1 MSPKFSR
8 FLHLERS
15 RADRSKPEEQP
26 QLQSSSRFESLA
38 QRGEV
43 PQGAVVPE
51 AHLERFRGEAPLA
64 LAEEPSEDEEYFPRC
79 GSCESDN
86 GRFSKECAVCGAD
99 LTTPQQRA
107 YNKRLWQARQQELA
121 REREATA
128 ALSQQKHDAERQADQ
143 ARYAR
148 MLEKLR
154 DEERSSGMGD
164 LFLGDGSLG
173 LKLLGL
179 IPNPTV
185 RLAILLLSIVI
196 PVGLWRL
203 GVGRVRS
210 TGMVMGFIV
219 VMLLLP
225 VRTRSRRWWWL

>member
-1 MSPKFSR
+1 MSSKFSR

-26 QLQSSSRFESLA
+26 QLESSSRFETLA

-64 LAEEPSEDEEYFPRC
+64 LAEEPSEEELQFPRC

-86 GRFSKECAVCGAD
+86 GRFTKECVVCGAD

-107 YNKRLWQARQQELA
+107 YNKRLWQTRKQDQL
-121 REREATA
+121 REREASA

-148 MLEKLR
+148 MMTKLR
-154 DEERSSGMGD
+154 EEEQSSAMWN
-164 LFLGDGSLG
+164 LFLGDGSFG

-179 IPNPTV
+179 IPNSTV
-185 RLAILLLSIVI
+185 RLAIFLLSIVI
-196 PVGLWRL
+196 PVALWRL
-203 GVGRVRS
+203 GEGRVRS
-210 TGMVMGFIV
+210 AGVVMGLIV
-219 VMLLLP
+219 VALFLP
-225 VRTRSRRWWWL
+225 ARSRSRRWWR